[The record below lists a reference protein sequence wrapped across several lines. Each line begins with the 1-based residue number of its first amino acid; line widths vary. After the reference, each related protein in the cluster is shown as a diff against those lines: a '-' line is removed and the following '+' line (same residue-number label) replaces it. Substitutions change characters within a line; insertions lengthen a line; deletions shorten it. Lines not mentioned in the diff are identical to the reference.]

1 MGAVNA
7 GSAVPGGVPGPMP
20 PGGGSGG
27 PPMAQ
32 PGPPQ
37 MMRNGLIRRGPGAGG
52 MTPGM
57 TQGAAPW
64 SPQGGGG
71 MNEGFGSGQ
80 PFTGGGGGGAEGGG
94 SQPWYADQLKQD
106 QTKQFDDTSVRQK
119 QLAEQAA
126 LAEQIRQQKEELASN
141 MPQQYDGGGNGD

>member
-20 PGGGSGG
+20 PGGGGMQPS
-27 PPMAQ
+27 Q

-52 MTPGM
+52 QTPEM
-57 TQGAAPW
+57 MQGAMPW

-71 MNEGFGSGQ
+71 MNEGYGSGQ
-80 PFTGGGGGGAEGGG
+80 PFTGGQSKPDGDGK
-94 SQPWYADQLKQD
+94 SWYADQLKQD

-126 LAEQIRQQKEELASN
+126 LAEQIRRQQEELASN